1 MKEGMERSL
10 RFAFLKWSKK
20 EKYMKGSKI
29 LVADDEYLMREG
41 IKETLLNMGCKVDL
55 ASDGEEA
62 IRLLKG
68 GTYSMVITDVKMP
81 KAGGLDLLRE
91 ARLIC
96 PDVPLLMMTAYGTV
110 ESAVEA
116 MKMGAFDYIL
126 KPFSADAVEKAVKK
140 ALGGGRRRSS
150 NRGEESI
157 ITKDKKMLRLFEIAE
172 KVAASDATVL
182 IQGESGTGKEV
193 LAGFLHNK
201 SARKDGPFIAVNCAA
216 LPENLLESELFGHE
230 RGAFTGALSKK
241 PGKFELADKGTI
253 LLDEISEMN
262 PLLQAKLLRVLQ
274 ERVVDRVGSLRPK
287 AVDVRVIATTNR
299 DMKSMVAEGKFRED
313 LFYRLNVFPLTIPPL
328 RERVVDIMPLTQF
341 FLEKYGS
348 AGVEISKEAVKR
360 LKASPWQGNVREL
373 ENIVQRA
380 LLLRGDG
387 PILESQLFFNEEE
400 KSGAQVKG
408 MSPDAMVGLSV
419 REMEKDLILSTLGEL
434 RGNRTRAA
442 DILGISVRT
451 LRNKLNEYENCQ
463 SGSMF

>member
-1 MKEGMERSL
+1 MKNKR
-10 RFAFLKWSKK
+10 
-20 EKYMKGSKI
+20 I

-41 IKETLLNMGCKVDL
+41 IREALINIGCKVDL

-68 GTYSMVITDVKMP
+68 GTYSMIITDVKMP
-81 KAGGLDLLRE
+81 KADGLDLLRA
-91 ARLIC
+91 ARRVC

-110 ESAVEA
+110 ERAVEA

-126 KPFSADAVEKAVKK
+126 KPFSAEAVEKAVKK
-140 ALGGGRRRSS
+140 ALGGGMQRPSDRC
-150 NRGEESI
+150 EEGV

-172 KVAASDATVL
+172 NVAVSDATVL

-193 LAGFLHNK
+193 LARFVHNK

-299 DMKSMVAEGKFRED
+299 DMKKMMSEGKFRED
-313 LFYRLNVFPLTIPPL
+313 LFDRLNVFPLTIPPL
-328 RERVVDIMPLTQF
+328 RERVVDIMPLTRF
-341 FLEKYGS
+341 FLEKYGG

-380 LLLRGDG
+380 LLLAGSG
-387 PILESQLFFNEEE
+387 PILESQLFFKEEE
-400 KSGAQVKG
+400 KAGAQLKG
-408 MSPDAMVGLSV
+408 MSPDVRPVVMVGLSV

-434 RGNRTRAA
+434 RGNRTKAA
-442 DILGISVRT
+442 NMLGISGRT
-451 LRNKLNEYENCQ
+451 LRNKLKEYEICQ